1 MSCSVCSAP
10 TAADLCPSC
19 SAMVTTVAP
28 ATLAV
33 QRDASRK
40 RFWMDKAREGDARA
54 RPRCIRKG
62 WIVEEVEVDESFAE
76 RRMEAFCGARMAG
89 ASMEAAWQE
98 VDAVRG
104 RWD

>member
-1 MSCSVCSAP
+1 
-10 TAADLCPSC
+10 
-19 SAMVTTVAP
+19 MVTTVAP
-28 ATLAV
+28 ATLSV

-40 RFWMDKAREGDARA
+40 RFWMDKAREGDERA
-54 RPRCIRKG
+54 RQRCIRKG
-62 WIVEEVEVDESFAE
+62 WIVEEAEVDESFAE

-98 VDAVRG
+98 VDAIRG